1 MNIKKKIKGIEF
13 KTIIYILVFN
23 ISIIL
28 IMWICEA
35 FVFNAVYK
43 TNQIKKINNIVT
55 ELNNSEKNIYTLAE
69 NLAYDNEVCISIIDE
84 DNAIINFNTL
94 QPGCLLNKNNKTI
107 RNYVKAFLTSNNVSN
122 YYKIDN
128 PITNTKSILYAVKNN
143 NKNILV
149 FSNLENVSNFFK
161 LFRVQNTYFI
171 ILIMLCSI
179 IISIFIASITT
190 KPVREITKKAK
201 DIGKGKYNIKFPKN
215 GINEIDEL
223 SETLEEVQKEL
234 RASDEVKRD
243 LLANVSHDLKTP
255 LTMIK
260 AYAEMIKDI
269 SYKDTKK
276 MNEHLDIIM
285 EESDRL
291 TNLVNDI
298 LELSKMQNESLIY
311 NYEEYDLVKEIKN
324 IVKKFEVIEYLEKYK
339 FVLELPKKAIVKADK
354 EKINQVI
361 YNLLNNAI
369 NFTGDDKVVTIKLTK
384 EKEDY
389 LVEIKDTGKGI
400 KEEELPYIWDK
411 YYKND
416 KNHQRSVT
424 STGLGLSI
432 VKEIL
437 NKHNFS
443 YGVKSK
449 VGSGS
454 TFYFKISSI

>member
-1 MNIKKKIKGIEF
+1 MNIKKQIKGIEF

-43 TNQIKKINNIVT
+43 TNQIKKMNNIVT
-55 ELNNSEKNIYTLAE
+55 ELNSSEENIYTLAE

-107 RNYVKAFLTSNNVSN
+107 RNYVKSFLNSNNVSN

-161 LFRVQNTYFI
+161 LFRIQNTYFI

-190 KPVREITKKAK
+190 KPIREITKKAK

-223 SETLEEVQKEL
+223 SATLEEVQKEL
-234 RASDEVKRD
+234 QASDEVKRD

-269 SYKDTKK
+269 SYKDKNK
-276 MNEHLDIIM
+276 MNEHLDIIV

-311 NYEEYDLVKEIKN
+311 NYEEYDLVQDLK
-324 IVKKFEVIEYLEKYK
+324 
-339 FVLELPKKAIVKADK
+339 
-354 EKINQVI
+354 
-361 YNLLNNAI
+361 
-369 NFTGDDKVVTIKLTK
+369 
-384 EKEDY
+384 
-389 LVEIKDTGKGI
+389 
-400 KEEELPYIWDK
+400 
-411 YYKND
+411 
-416 KNHQRSVT
+416 
-424 STGLGLSI
+424 
-432 VKEIL
+432 
-437 NKHNFS
+437 
-443 YGVKSK
+443 
-449 VGSGS
+449 
-454 TFYFKISSI
+454 